1 MPNQRRLISLAAENN
16 LRTLVVNFLGG
27 LQGFPLDKKTAN
39 EGAVYI
45 CKSSMTS
52 SLLHTY
58 GMVHNV
64 CHYA

>member
-1 MPNQRRLISLAAENN
+1 MPKQMRLIKLAAENN
-16 LRTLVVNFLGG
+16 LRALVVNLLGG
-27 LQGFPLDKKTAN
+27 LQGFPQDKNKQRMK
-39 EGAVYI
+39 GLY
-45 CKSSMTS
+45 SSMTS